1 MKKNENIERLQKLQK
16 QLEQYQEENRLLK
29 QEQVELKQ
37 QQMEEEKLEFPWAG
51 NLGHWEMDLIN
62 RKVTANPLK
71 IKALEYDPENDR
83 FSIDDFV
90 QMIHSEDRD
99 RAYQD
104 MKDHLIGKKPVYETE
119 YKIVTRTGKIKWFY
133 DRGVIIKR
141 TPEGS
146 PHTVK
151 GIVFDVTEQ
160 KLAEQKIIDSEKALI
175 KTNLIKDQ
183 MMRIMAHDLKN
194 SIGNVVNIFELMLQ
208 ESDFFD
214 PEEEKELKKEVFEA
228 SQNSMTLLDNL
239 LHWAHVQ
246 QGTMEL
252 EKKEIEV
259 FTVLKEIH
267 GMFRTQ
273 ALQKEIELTI
283 DTEKKEDITAIG
295 DLNMLR
301 TVLRNFTNN
310 ALKFT
315 GKGGKIS
322 LKARKEQDQIA
333 ITVVDNG
340 TGMSEEM
347 IRKIERSESQSNL
360 GTENEKGTGLGL
372 LISKDLI
379 EQTDAKWIIE
389 SAMGKGTSMGLRIPG
404 KY

>member
-1 MKKNENIERLQKLQK
+1 MKKNENMESLQK
-16 QLEQYQEENRLLK
+16 QLELIKEENRLLK
-29 QEQVELKQ
+29 QEQLELKQ

-62 RKVTANPLK
+62 RRVTANPLK
-71 IKALEYDPENDR
+71 IIALEYDPKKDR

-90 QMIHSEDRD
+90 QMIHVEDRD

-141 TPEGS
+141 TAEGN
-146 PHTVK
+146 PHLVK
-151 GIVFDVTEQ
+151 GIVFDITEQ
-160 KLAEQKIIDSEKALI
+160 KMAEQKIIESEKALI
-175 KTNLIKDQ
+175 KTNRIKDQ

-208 ESDFFD
+208 ESDFFE
-214 PEEEKELKKEVFEA
+214 PEEEKEIKKEVFEA

-252 EKKEIEV
+252 EKKEIEIT
-259 FTVLKEIH
+259 TVLHEIYA
-267 GMFRTQ
+267 MFKTQ
-273 ALQKEIELTI
+273 ALQKRIELTV
-283 DTEKKEDITAIG
+283 DVEKKEKIIGIG
-295 DLNMLR
+295 DPNMLR

-315 GKGGKIS
+315 DTGGKII
-322 LKARKEQDQIA
+322 LKVRKEQEQIA

-340 TGMSEEM
+340 MGMSEEM
-347 IRKIERSESQSNL
+347 IKRIERSESQSSL

-379 EQTDAKWIIE
+379 NQTDAKWIIE
-389 SAMGKGTSMGLRIPG
+389 SAVGQGTVMGLRIPS
-404 KY
+404 KN

>member
-1 MKKNENIERLQKLQK
+1 MEKYENTKSLQKE
-16 QLEQYQEENRLLK
+16 LERYKEENRLLK
-29 QEQVELKQ
+29 EEQIEFKQ

-51 NLGHWEMDLIN
+51 NLGHWEMDLVN
-62 RKVTANPLK
+62 RKVMANPLK
-71 IKALEYDPENDR
+71 IKALEYNPKTDQ
-83 FSIDDFV
+83 FSIEDFV
-90 QMIHSEDRD
+90 AMIHHEDRD

-133 DRGVIIKR
+133 DRGIIIKR
-141 TPEGS
+141 TEDGS
-146 PHTVK
+146 PHIVK
-151 GIVFDVTEQ
+151 GIVFDITEQ
-160 KLAEQKIIDSEKALI
+160 KLAEQRLIESEKALI
-175 KTNLIKDQ
+175 KTNRIKDQ

-208 ESDFFD
+208 ESEFFD
-214 PEEEKELKKEVFEA
+214 PEEEIEIKKEVFEA

-252 EKKEIEV
+252 EKKEIAV
-259 FTVLKEIH
+259 AAVLKEIH
-267 GMFRTQ
+267 EMFRTQ
-273 ALQKEIELTI
+273 ALQKEIEISL
-283 DTEKKEDITAIG
+283 DTGKEDFTAMG

-315 GKGGKIS
+315 GKGGKIL
-322 LKARKEQDQIA
+322 LKARKEQDEIA
-333 ITVVDNG
+333 VTVIDNG

-347 IRKIERSESQSNL
+347 IKRIKRSESQTNA

-389 SAMGKGTSMGLRIPG
+389 STVGKGTTMGIRMHG
-404 KY
+404 KH

>member
-1 MKKNENIERLQKLQK
+1 MKKNENMESLQK
-16 QLEQYQEENRLLK
+16 QLELIKEENRLLK
-29 QEQVELKQ
+29 QDQLELKQ

-51 NLGHWEMDLIN
+51 NLGHWEMNLIN
-62 RKVTANPLK
+62 RKVITNPLK
-71 IKALEYDPENDR
+71 IQALGYDPKKDQ
-83 FSIDDFV
+83 FTIDDFV
-90 QMIHSEDRD
+90 GMIHYDDRD

-146 PHTVK
+146 PHLVK
-151 GIVFDVTEQ
+151 GIVFDITEQ
-160 KLAEQKIIDSEKALI
+160 KLAEQKIIESEKAL
-175 KTNLIKDQ
+175 KKSNEIKDQ

-194 SIGNVVNIFELMLQ
+194 SLGNVVNIFELMLQ
-208 ESDFFD
+208 DSDFFD
-214 PEEEKELKKEVFEA
+214 PKEEKELKKEVFEA
-228 SQNSMTLLDNL
+228 SQHSMTLLNNL

-252 EKKEIEV
+252 EKNKVEILPI
-259 FTVLKEIH
+259 LKEIH
-267 GMFRTQ
+267 EMFKTQ
-273 ALQKEIELTI
+273 AIQKEIDLII
-283 DTEKKEDITAIG
+283 DTPEEDLVLNG

-315 GKGGKIS
+315 EKGGKII
-322 LKARKEQDQIA
+322 LKSRKDQNI
-333 ITVVDNG
+333 ITVTVSDNG
-340 TGMSEEM
+340 RGMSDEM
-347 IRKIERSESQSNL
+347 IQRIRRNESQTNV
-360 GTENEKGTGLGL
+360 GTENEKGTGFGL

-379 EQTDAKWIIE
+379 SQAGAEWIIE
-389 SAMGKGTSMGLRIPG
+389 STVGKGTTMGLKVPV
-404 KY
+404 K